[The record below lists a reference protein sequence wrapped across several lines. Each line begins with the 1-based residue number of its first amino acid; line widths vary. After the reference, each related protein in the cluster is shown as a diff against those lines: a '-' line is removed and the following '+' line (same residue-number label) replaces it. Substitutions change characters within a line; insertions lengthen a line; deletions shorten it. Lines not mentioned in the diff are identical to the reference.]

1 MNLSTFDNVSHLVPI
16 MESPTP
22 KGLIQMGTITTQSVT
37 IYFAIM
43 LVIVLLTSKFD
54 AAKAKQKGQS
64 K

>member
-1 MNLSTFDNVSHLVPI
+1 MRKSRVGILSPLVPI
-16 MESPTP
+16 MGVPTP

-54 AAKAKQKGQS
+54 ATKAKQKGQS

>member
-54 AAKAKQKGQS
+54 AAKAKNGQV